1 MVSKTTENET
11 LPNDKRPREINSYQ
25 RRAKKP
31 AFIDEGTGKILK
43 FTGTVNPKPDRSIDT
58 SLASLSPYND
68 VGGVQPVES
77 FALLVTR
84 TSSPVRR
91 CPHLCDNLF
100 MLLKRWLVGDP
111 LKTAQASH
119 ERLSKT
125 LALAVFSSNAIS
137 SVAYAT
143 EEILLVLILAGT
155 AAIAWSI
162 PVSLAILFLVAVLTV
177 SYRQI
182 IYEYP
187 EGGGAYIVARSN
199 LGDSP
204 ALIAAGALMID
215 YVLTVA
221 VSVAA
226 GVAALTSALP
236 SLFPHREALGLIA
249 ILFIVVMNLRGVRES
264 GKFFS
269 IPTYFAIGAL
279 GLMVVSGTIQSLL
292 NPSVAPSM
300 PTPSGTSQTVEGL
313 TLFLILRSFAAGCS
327 AVTGME
333 VISNGVKAFRP
344 PESHNAAITMVWM
357 SVILAVLFIGI
368 SWMAYHYGILAKED
382 ETVVSQLARLTF
394 GTGTIYYA
402 IQIGTMMLLVL
413 AANSAFAG
421 FPHLSSILARDGFM
435 PHQMATFGDR
445 LVFSN
450 GVIILGFFACL
461 LLVIFHG
468 NTHALIPLYAIGVF
482 VSFTLAQTGM
492 VRRWLIK
499 KGPHWRKKLVVNG
512 IGAVTTGIATV
523 IIASTKFMHGAW
535 IVFLLVALL
544 ILMFRGIRS
553 HYKAVTEQVSLSR
566 DARPPRPRRNII
578 VVPIGG
584 VNRSVVRA
592 VDYARSR
599 PGEIRAVLVDVDKEE
614 TARVEI
620 QWAQWGCGVP
630 LIVLPS
636 PYRSVLGSLLDHIE
650 ELRQKDPDCWITVV
664 IPEILPAR
672 WWQNI
677 LHNQRALMLKAALL
691 FKDRVVLTDV
701 PFHLTR

>member
-1 MVSKTTENET
+1 VC
-11 LPNDKRPREINSYQ
+11 R
-25 RRAKKP
+25 
-31 AFIDEGTGKILK
+31 
-43 FTGTVNPKPDRSIDT
+43 
-58 SLASLSPYND
+58 
-68 VGGVQPVES
+68 
-77 FALLVTR
+77 LLL
-84 TSSPVRR
+84 
-91 CPHLCDNLF
+91 LCDNLI
-100 MLLKRWLVGDP
+100 MIVKRWLVGDP

-119 ERLSKT
+119 ERLSVAV
-125 LALAVFSSNAIS
+125 ALAIFSSNAIS

-143 EEILLVLILAGT
+143 EEILLVLVLAGT
-155 AAIAWSI
+155 AAVAWSI
-162 PVSLAILFLVAVLTV
+162 PVSLAILFLVLVLTI

-199 LGDSP
+199 LGEIP

-215 YVLTVA
+215 YILTVA

-236 SLFPHREALGLIA
+236 SLFPHREALGLLA

-279 GLMVVSGTIQSLL
+279 GLMVVIGTVQSFFNPGTLS
-292 NPSVAPSM
+292 PSVHPGAFAGELES
-300 PTPSGTSQTVEGL
+300 L
-313 TLFLILRSFAAGCS
+313 TLFLVLRSFAAGCS

-333 VISNGVKAFRP
+333 VISNGVKAFRH
-344 PESHNAAITMVWM
+344 PESKNAATTMIWM
-357 SVILAVLFIGI
+357 SVILASLFMGI
-368 SWMAYHYGILAKED
+368 SWMAYHSGILPKVD

-402 IQIGTMMLLVL
+402 IQIGTMTLLVL

-435 PHQMATFGDR
+435 PHQMASFGDR

-450 GVIILGFFACL
+450 GIIILGFFACL
-461 LLVIFHG
+461 LLVLFQG
-468 NTHALIPLYAIGVF
+468 STHALIPLYAIGVF
-482 VSFTLAQTGM
+482 VSFTLSQAGM
-492 VRRWLIK
+492 VRRWLLK
-499 KGPHWRKKLVVNG
+499 KGVHWRKKLVVNG
-512 IGAVTTGIATV
+512 VGAVTTGIATI
-523 IIASTKFMHGAW
+523 IIASTKFTQGAW
-535 IVFLLVALL
+535 IVFLLVTLL
-544 ILMFRGIRS
+544 ILMFRSIRS
-553 HYKAVTEQVSLSR
+553 HYKAVADQVSLSR
-566 DARPPRPRRNII
+566 DARPPRPRRNI
-578 VVPIGG
+578 VVIPIGG

-599 PGEIRAVLVDVDKEE
+599 GGEIRALLVDVDKEE
-614 TARVEI
+614 TACVEM

-636 PYRSVLGSLLDHIE
+636 PYRSILGSIMDYIE
-650 ELRQKDPDCWITVV
+650 EQRQKDPDCWITVV
-664 IPEILPAR
+664 VPEILPAR

-677 LHNQRALMLKAALL
+677 LHNQRALMLKASLL